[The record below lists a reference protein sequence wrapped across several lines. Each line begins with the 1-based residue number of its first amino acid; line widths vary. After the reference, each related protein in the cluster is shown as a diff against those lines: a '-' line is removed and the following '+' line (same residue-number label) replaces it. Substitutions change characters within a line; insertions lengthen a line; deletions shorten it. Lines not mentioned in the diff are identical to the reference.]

1 MIISVTS
8 TRLLEKNN
16 TNVEMSLIFQWWKV
30 RKLLLKRTFRYLGM
44 AQISV
49 IVPDDIQ
56 ELLAEV
62 AKETGRSVSSIC
74 SDYIEE
80 GVYKHVEQLNKVE
93 IWRGQ
98 IAKRKAREILEEKGA

>member
-1 MIISVTS
+1 MSGIFHFREV
-8 TRLLEKNN
+8 RELL
-16 TNVEMSLIFQWWKV
+16 V
-30 RKLLLKRTFRYLGM
+30 KRTSHFLGM

-62 AKETGRSVSSIC
+62 AKETGRSVSSIA

-98 IAKRKAREILEEKGA
+98 IAKRKTKKNVEEKGT